1 MFVSKKKYNKLLA
14 QLQKSHDEN
23 EKLLHYAF
31 IVGIE
36 REGRVNKFIFMR
48 DNKLIQIETMG
59 LISDDLPKW
68 KKELLNTN
76 A

>member
-1 MFVSKKKYNKLLA
+1 MFVSKKKYNKVLA

-36 REGRVNKFIFMR
+36 REGRVNKFTFIR
-48 DNKLIQIETMG
+48 DDKLIQIETMG
-59 LISDDLPKW
+59 LLSDNLPEW
-68 KKELLNTN
+68 KEQLLR
-76 A
+76 